1 MRKEREPSEIL
12 EQIIADWDLQCQGG
26 SRAEKLT
33 ACETAFGLFGGD
45 EDFPRNIRERIFSLA
60 QHASVPRYILDA
72 DAEDD
77 ADNGADAYS
86 DHEPKSKQLIYRTPK
101 PRVDSV
107 PAQVS
112 TSADGAARKSSL
124 GAISG
129 ASLSA
134 AAGSSGG
141 AGVPAPVS
149 TSADGAARKSSLGAI
164 SGASFSAAAG
174 SSGGASVDDEGGDVN
189 AVAFASVK
197 PKPRTTGLINGWANM
212 LNGAGGSASPAGS
225 NAKTPATKATKPPKT
240 MPTVD
245 LPDGSREINISISA
259 PVEKLR
265 LWHID
270 PNTTEL
276 RPHVDGSS
284 ALYA

>member
-26 SRAEKLT
+26 SRAEKLA
-33 ACETAFGLFGGD
+33 ACEKAFGLFGGD

-60 QHASVPRYILDA
+60 QHASVPRYFFDVDA
-72 DAEDD
+72 EDDAEDD
-77 ADNGADAYS
+77 ADADS

-101 PRVDSV
+101 PRVES
-107 PAQVS
+107 
-112 TSADGAARKSSL
+112 
-124 GAISG
+124 
-129 ASLSA
+129 
-134 AAGSSGG
+134 
-141 AGVPAPVS
+141 VPAPVS
-149 TSADGAARKSSLGAI
+149 TSVDGAARKSSLGAI

-174 SSGGASVDDEGGDVN
+174 SSGGAGVDDEGEKLNDV
-189 AVAFASVK
+189 ASASVK
-197 PKPRTTGLINGWANM
+197 PKPRTTGPINGWANL
-212 LNGAGGSASPAGS
+212 LNGAGGSASSAGS
-225 NAKTPATKATKPPKT
+225 SAKTPATKATKQSKT

-245 LPDGSREINISISA
+245 LLDGSREINISISA

-265 LWHID
+265 LWHMD

-276 RPHVDGSS
+276 RPHVGSSS